1 MLYAFMPCALEIS
14 KFNDTQREKTV
25 LLRSVQDGCLT
36 ASDIFHMFTQ
46 SIKFYTF
53 YYYLLKSTDV

>member
-14 KFNDTQREKTV
+14 KFNDTHREKTV
-25 LLRSVQDGCLT
+25 LLRSVPDGCLA